1 MDSNDGHLRA
11 WDGGDSDEEL
21 QLALR
26 ISAEVA
32 LQRQAATTG
41 EAGGA
46 TPADGMLRQA
56 LAMIMAQ
63 PQANTQST
71 SPAASNVPAGA
82 TNEDDQV
89 SDDDVFQQ
97 ALGMLIAPNA
107 AADGEAR
114 WTQSPTS
121 SMAPGGSTEG
131 KERAVV
137 ATATQSPTSI
147 YKEDAD
153 YFELIPGTETRRTG
167 QNKANY
173 LCCCCP
179 ISRFGKQLGWKNP
192 ITFRVSD
199 VELHRGFED
208 HVRSK
213 NGRHRCWETVE
224 KVHKMITSGNGR
236 PSQQDLEN
244 LATTGDILKKYK
256 IYEENWTNTV
266 SVEEKEGVKKKFDE
280 ARLVYVFLEENF
292 KKEIE
297 QQLAI
302 RKSEKAAERKKR
314 STDGSGPGGGSGRSG
329 AGGGEA
335 ADESGVGE
343 SGGGDSSVSLVQKTL
358 ESLPPE
364 KRRRLDE
371 ELRELL
377 SKAIQEEKKE
387 TVGSAK
393 GGNSSRGAR
402 GSSSGGKSCVVEGDA
417 GGQTEENRVLKEEH
431 LLEACKEDLYA
442 WPIAAQHLAEVA
454 QLSMPYCLLRACVAL
469 K

>member
-1 MDSNDGHLRA
+1 MSNQLRVDHEDGYYSEALLSTEEILDARAGLSEEEEEQPYLRA
-11 WDGGDSDEEL
+11 LDD
-21 QLALR
+21 
-26 ISAEVA
+26 
-32 LQRQAATTG
+32 
-41 EAGGA
+41 
-46 TPADGMLRQA
+46 ADG
-56 LAMIMAQ
+56 IM
-63 PQANTQST
+63 
-71 SPAASNVPAGA
+71 
-82 TNEDDQV
+82 DD
-89 SDDDVFQQ
+89 
-97 ALGMLIAPNA
+97 
-107 AADGEAR
+107 ADGKTEAILCDLWSASPTDGAAR

-121 SMAPGGSTEG
+121 SMAPGGSTKG
-131 KERAVV
+131 KEPAVV

-167 QNKANY
+167 QNEADY

-179 ISRFGKQLGWKNP
+179 ISRFGKKLGWKNP

-199 VELHRGFED
+199 VELHRGFGD

-224 KVHKMITSGNGR
+224 KVHKMITSGTGR
-236 PSQQDLEN
+236 PSQEDLEN
-244 LATTGDILKKYK
+244 LATTGDILEKYK
-256 IYEENWTNTV
+256 IYEENWTKTGNTV
-266 SVEEKEGVKKKFDE
+266 SVEEKEGVEKKFKE
-280 ARLVYVFLEENF
+280 ARRVYVFLEENF

-314 STDGSGPGGGSGRSG
+314 SGPGGGSGRSG
-329 AGGGEA
+329 AGGGQA

-343 SGGGDSSVSLVQKTL
+343 GGVGVSTWSLVQKTL
-358 ESLPPE
+358 ESETPE

-371 ELRELL
+371 ELRKWL
-377 SKAIQEEKKE
+377 SNAIQEEKKE
-387 TVGSAK
+387 TEGSAK
-393 GGNSSRGAR
+393 GGSPSRGTR

-442 WPIAAQHLAEVA
+442 WPRAAQHLAEVA